1 MDLMDGTGGGTVD
14 TTDGVDPGNGF
25 LRCFGRQMKLLREA
39 AGLTQAELGA
49 QVGYGEAQIASVEQG
64 RRIPKPELVDAV
76 DRVVGGGGV
85 LVAMKGEVSKA
96 RYPGFFRQYAQL
108 EAQATKLNAYDS
120 HVIKGLLQTEDYA
133 RAVFEMWRPILDAET
148 VEQRVAARMDRQKLF
163 AKRPA
168 PLMSFVIEEVVLRRP
183 LGGPRVMRGQL
194 EQLLLLGHERNI
206 EIQVMP
212 TEREEHAGL
221 AGAFTLL
228 QIGDQRRMA
237 YMEVQ
242 DESALHSDPKKVGG
256 LESTYGTL
264 RAQALTPRESLA
276 FIEKLLGEQ

>member
-1 MDLMDGTGGGTVD
+1 
-14 TTDGVDPGNGF
+14 
-25 LRCFGRQMKLLREA
+25 
-39 AGLTQAELGA
+39 
-49 QVGYGEAQIASVEQG
+49 
-64 RRIPKPELVDAV
+64 
-76 DRVVGGGGV
+76 
-85 LVAMKGEVSKA
+85 MKGEVAKA
-96 RYPGFFRQYAQL
+96 RYPWFFRQYAQL
-108 EAQATKLNAYDS
+108 EAQATKLHAYDS
-120 HVIKGLLQTEDYA
+120 HVVKGLLQTEDYA

-148 VEQRVAARMDRQKLF
+148 VDQRVAARMDRQKLF
-163 AKRPA
+163 ARRPT

-183 LGGPRVMRGQL
+183 LGGRHVMRGQL

-221 AGAFTLL
+221 AGSFTLL

-242 DESALHSDPKKVGG
+242 DESALHSDPKKVGV

-276 FIEKLLGEQ
+276 FIEKGEQ

>member
-1 MDLMDGTGGGTVD
+1 MDLVDGTDTVD
-14 TTDGVDPGNGF
+14 AADGVDPGNGF

-76 DRVVGGGGV
+76 DRAVGGGGV
-85 LVAMKGEVSKA
+85 LSAMKGEVGKA
-96 RYPGFFRQYAQL
+96 RYPGFFRRYAQL
-108 EAQATKLNAYDS
+108 EAQATKLHAYDN
-120 HVIKGLLQTEDYA
+120 HVIKGLLQTQDYA
-133 RAVFEMWRPILDAET
+133 LAVFEMWRPILDAET
-148 VEQRVAARMDRQKLF
+148 IEQRVAARMDRQKLF

-183 LGGPRVMRGQL
+183 LGGREVMRGQL
-194 EQLLLLGHERNI
+194 EHLLLLGHERNI

-212 TEREEHAGL
+212 TGREEHAGL
-221 AGAFTLL
+221 AGTFTLL

-242 DESALHSDPKKVGG
+242 DESVLHSDPKKVGV

-276 FIEKLLGEQ
+276 FIEQLLGEQ